1 MKFDL
6 PFTDKLILLACVLA
20 YVGVLTIGYVAE
32 RPELPVPV
40 SCSTDLECQDLNPTI
55 EPY

>member
-1 MKFDL
+1 MQFDL